1 VILGGR
7 SKGGKF
13 NTLAPV
19 VAERCRAAY
28 LIGESAE
35 ALEAEL
41 SAAAAAVELRR
52 CGDLERAIGEAAQR
66 ARDGEVVL
74 LAPACASFDQYSN
87 FEERGDH
94 FRSLVQ
100 QLGDGTG

>member
-13 NTLAPV
+13 KTLAPV
-19 VAERCRAAY
+19 VEERCRAAY
-28 LIGESAE
+28 LIGEAAE
-35 ALEAEL
+35 ALEGEL
-41 SAAAAAVELRR
+41 SAAAAGVELHR
-52 CGDLERAIGEAAQR
+52 CGDLEHAVGDASQR

-74 LAPACASFDQYSN
+74 LAPACASFDQYAN

-94 FRSLVQ
+94 FRSLVKR
-100 QLGDGTG
+100 LTDGSD